1 MDGLALEFM
10 CVGLGDDFLFL
21 FGAVLV
27 LMLTAV
33 ECFGVTVVGILIAHQ
48 CKYYRALSSCPPD
61 LKKREYQYHW
71 SIDPLL
77 TVQLPTTTLVLLP
90 VEG

>member
-1 MDGLALEFM
+1 MDALAFEFM
-10 CVGLGDDFLFL
+10 CVGLGDDLLFL
-21 FGAVLV
+21 FGTVLLLV
-27 LMLTAV
+27 VAV
-33 ECFGVTVVGILIAHQ
+33 EGFRVTVVGILIAHQ

-77 TVQLPTTTLVLLP
+77 TVQLLPPTLVLLSA
-90 VEG
+90 EG